1 MKKTLYLL
9 LVAALFVGCNRD
21 KKKEEPTG
29 PYIFFETRVGETG
42 TLPQIEGEAFGVFGY
57 YSVGESL
64 NNVFTGYDDRI
75 AKVCWDAEDGT
86 FAYDKLVKWAEGTY
100 SFYAYYPYAYRNQ
113 ERLAVIDDVRSK
125 TLMFSQPS
133 ELEDM
138 VDFMTASAESVVRSP
153 EPVRLQ
159 FEKKLFKVDVVIAN
173 GEEGE
178 SSSKDFTILD
188 AVIYFTGVPQSL
200 ECDIDGTDVKNSTE
214 TMDIESDLYPSS
226 AEYLLES
233 GKKYNFT
240 KEIGNSFRL
249 IPDKNIKYSLSIEYM
264 DEYGEPNIY
273 TYPED
278 TEWASFGSAVKAGG
292 EYAIVIN
299 RSKGTL
305 FPFTAT
311 LVKDWEDEVDIDND
325 FN

>member
-1 MKKTLYLL
+1 M
-9 LVAALFVGCNRD
+9 LVAALFMGCNRD

-29 PYIFFETRVGETG
+29 PYIFFETQVGETG
-42 TLPQIEGEAFGVFGY
+42 TLPQQEGEAFGVFGY

-64 NNVFTGYDDRI
+64 NNVFTGYDDKI
-75 AKVCWDAEDGT
+75 AKVSWRSEDRAY
-86 FAYDKLVKWAEGTY
+86 AYDKLAKWSEGTY

-113 ERLAVIDDVRSK
+113 ERLTVVDDVRSK
-125 TLMFSQPS
+125 TLKFSQPS
-133 ELEDM
+133 ELEEM
-138 VDFMTASAESVVRSP
+138 VNFMTASVESVVRSA
-153 EPVRLQ
+153 EPVRFQ
-159 FEKKLFKVDVVIAN
+159 FEPKLFKVDVVVAN

-188 AVIYFTGVPQSL
+188 AVIYFTEVPQSL
-200 ECDIDGTDVKNSTE
+200 ECDIDGTDVKVSVE
-214 TMDIESDLYPSS
+214 TMDIEADLYLSS
-226 AEYLLES
+226 TEYLLES

-278 TEWASFGSAVKAGG
+278 KEWASFGSTVKAGG
-292 EYAIVIN
+292 EYTIVIN

-305 FPFTAT
+305 YPFTSE
-311 LVKDWEDEVDIDND
+311 LVVDWEDEVDIDND